1 MRWSQ
6 LLIPTLREAPA
17 EAEIASHRLLLRAGL
32 ARKLAGGIY
41 TFLPLGLRV
50 LRKIETIIR
59 EEMNRTGA
67 QELLMPALQPVE
79 LWKRGPR
86 YNAARHVMFRAQGME
101 KKGEASE
108 LVLGPTHEEVITDL
122 VATNLNS
129 YRQLPKT
136 FYQIQTKFRDEIRP
150 RFGLIR
156 AKEFSMKDAYSFD
169 ATDESATLSYQKMYQ
184 TYERI
189 FSRIG
194 LKAIVVEADTGVMGG
209 SFSHEFSVP
218 CSIGES
224 EIVFTE
230 DGTYAAAIEKA
241 VSQTSTRSNATECA
255 TPEKFETP
263 GVTTIEDLVKKH
275 QVLAQDQ
282 IKTLIYMCDNK
293 LNVFLLR
300 GDHSLNEAK
309 VGALGFNEYR
319 PATTE
324 EIRKALGANPG
335 SLGAVGDIKKQ
346 INQIFADTALQNQK
360 GMITGANQD
369 GFHLRNIDVAR
380 DIKVDHY
387 HSLRTVKEGEN
398 SLAGK
403 PLKIQ
408 RAIEVGHVFKLG
420 TKYSEALGANFLD
433 AQGKSQPIVMGCYGI
448 GVTRSLQAVIEQNND
463 QDGIL
468 WPLTIAPF
476 PIVITLLDQNLLPEA
491 ETLQQQLAEQ
501 NIEALLDDRE
511 ERPGI
516 KFKDADLIG
525 FPIRVTVG
533 EKSKKAGGVEI
544 KLRHQKESEVISF
557 SEAVTWIQVYLKEN
571 EKAGISL
578 TNK

>member
-50 LRKIETIIR
+50 LRKIETIVR
-59 EEMNRTGA
+59 EEMNRAGA

-86 YNAARHVMFRAQGME
+86 YSAARHVMFRAQGLQ
-101 KKGEASE
+101 KNGEEPE

-169 ATDESATLSYQKMYQ
+169 TTDEAATLSYQKMYHAYQ
-184 TYERI
+184 RI

-194 LKAIVVEADTGVMGG
+194 LKAMVVEADTGVMGG

-230 DGTYAAAIEKA
+230 DGAYAAAIEKA
-241 VSQTSTRSNATECA
+241 MSQATSRSNPQQSSAL
-255 TPEKFETP
+255 EKFATP
-263 GVTTIEDLVKKH
+263 GVITIEDLTQKY
-275 QVLAQDQ
+275 QVAAKDQ
-282 IKTLIYMCDNK
+282 IKTLVYLCDNK
-293 LNVFLLR
+293 LNIFLVR

-319 PATTE
+319 PATAE

-335 SLGAVGDIKKQ
+335 SLGAIGDIKKQ
-346 INQIFADTALQNQK
+346 INQIFADETLRDQK
-360 GMITGANQD
+360 GMVTGANED
-369 GFHLRNIDVAR
+369 GFHLRHVDVIR
-380 DIKVDHY
+380 DIKVDRFC
-387 HSLRTVKEGEN
+387 SLRTAKEGET
-398 SLAGK
+398 SVDGK

-433 AQGKSQPIVMGCYGI
+433 AQGKNQPIVMGCYGI

-463 QDGIL
+463 ENGIL
-468 WPLTIAPF
+468 WPATIAPF
-476 PIVITLLDQNLLPEA
+476 PVVITLLDQSLLQEA
-491 ETLQQQLAEQ
+491 EDLQHQLAKQ
-501 NIEALLDDRE
+501 DIESLLDDRE

-533 EKSKKAGGVEI
+533 EKSKKAGGMEI
-544 KLRHQKESEVISF
+544 KLRHQKESNILSLK
-557 SEAVTWIQVYLKEN
+557 EAVTWIKIHLQDN
-571 EKAGISL
+571 EFK
-578 TNK
+578 N

>member
-17 EAEIASHRLLLRAGL
+17 DAEIASHQLLLRAGL

-59 EEMNRTGA
+59 EEMNRAGA

-86 YNAARHVMFRAQGME
+86 YAAARAVMFRAQGLDE
-101 KKGEASE
+101 KNEDAE

-129 YRQLPKT
+129 YRHLPKT
-136 FYQIQTKFRDEIRP
+136 LYQIQTKFRNEIRP
-150 RFGLIR
+150 RFGLMR

-169 ATDESATLSYQKMYQ
+169 ATDEDATVSYQKMYHA
-184 TYERI
+184 YERI

-194 LKAIVVEADTGVMGG
+194 LKAMVVEADTGVMGG

-218 CSIGES
+218 CAIGES

-230 DGTYAAAIEKA
+230 DGSYAAAIEKA
-241 VSQTSTRSNATECA
+241 VGQAQARNNPNQCPAIEKFA
-255 TPEKFETP
+255 TPNA
-263 GVTTIEDLVKKH
+263 VTIEDLTRKH
-275 QVLAQDQ
+275 QVAAYDQ
-282 IKTLIYMCDNK
+282 IKTLVYLCDDK
-293 LNVFLLR
+293 LNMFLIR

-319 PATTE
+319 PATAQ
-324 EIRKALGANPG
+324 EIQQALGANPG
-335 SLGAVGDIKKQ
+335 SLGAVGDVKKQ
-346 INQIFADTALQNQK
+346 IGQIFADETLRDQK
-360 GMITGANQD
+360 GMVTGANED
-369 GFHLRNIDVAR
+369 GFHLKNVDVTR
-380 DIKVDHY
+380 DIPVDRFC
-387 HSLRTVKEGEN
+387 SLRTVSDGEK
-398 SLAGK
+398 SIEGK

-420 TKYSEALGANFLD
+420 TKYSEALGASYLD
-433 AQGKSQPIVMGCYGI
+433 AQGKSHPMVMGCYGI
-448 GVTRSLQAVIEQNND
+448 GVTRSLQAVIEQNHDNN
-463 QDGIL
+463 GIL
-468 WPLTIAPF
+468 WPVSIAPF
-476 PIVITLLDQNLLPEA
+476 PVVITLLDQNLLADAEA
-491 ETLQQQLAEQ
+491 LQKELA
-501 NIEALLDDRE
+501 NYAIESLLDDRD

-516 KFKDADLIG
+516 KFKDADLVG
-525 FPIRVTVG
+525 FPIRMTVG

-544 KLRHQKESEVISF
+544 KLRHEKESKILPL
-557 SEAVTWIQVYLKEN
+557 SEAAAWIRSYVVDN
-571 EKAGISL
+571 VD
-578 TNK
+578 TR